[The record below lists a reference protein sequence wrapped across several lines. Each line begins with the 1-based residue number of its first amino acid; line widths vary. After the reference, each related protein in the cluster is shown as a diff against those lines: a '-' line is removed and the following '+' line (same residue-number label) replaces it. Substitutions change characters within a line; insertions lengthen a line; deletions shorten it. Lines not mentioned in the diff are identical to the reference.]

1 MAYFVLEYAYGDME
15 ARARARPRH
24 LDYMRGLHAQGRVLM
39 AGPIGQ
45 GTGAIVV
52 YEAADEAEVHDLVGR
67 DPYSQEGVL
76 VDVSVREWHVVI
88 PEDA

>member
-24 LDYMRGLHAQGRVLM
+24 LDYMRGLHAQGTVLM
-39 AGPIGQ
+39 AGPIDD
-45 GTGAIVV
+45 GAGAMVV
-52 YEAADEAEVHDLVGR
+52 YEAADQAQVRELISQ

-76 VDVSVREWHVVI
+76 VDVTVREWSVVI
-88 PEDA
+88 PADA